1 MLNAVLMKA
10 GPFCHCLAEGCG
22 LSSICK
28 SYYKIVFLLVFVI
41 VVPSYG
47 GKNAL

>member
-1 MLNAVLMKA
+1 MQYLLKLAQWIW
-10 GPFCHCLAEGCG
+10 HCLAEWCG

-28 SYYKIVFLLVFVI
+28 SYYKIVFLLAFVI

-47 GKNAL
+47 GKNVL